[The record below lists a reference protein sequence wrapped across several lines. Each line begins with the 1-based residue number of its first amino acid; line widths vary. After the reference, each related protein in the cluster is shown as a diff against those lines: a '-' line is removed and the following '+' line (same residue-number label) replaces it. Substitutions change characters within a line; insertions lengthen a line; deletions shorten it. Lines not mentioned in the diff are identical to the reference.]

1 MENYSNQMADGSVMA
16 QSSYVTSEVTVR
28 AFVRQNMALVL
39 TISGVVIAA
48 LSIMSALLYRNS
60 KRLKTALEEAREAN
74 MAKTS
79 FLSNMSHDIRTPM
92 NAIVGLTHLAQEEK
106 LGTVREY
113 LKKIGSSSDFL
124 LGLINDILDMSKIES
139 GGLTLN
145 PELYTREE
153 FVSSIDTVI
162 RPLMDSRQLHFDC
175 QMEDGPECICVD
187 RLRFNRIFL
196 NLLSNAAKFTTQGGN
211 VALHLTSAP
220 DGERKVKPCFTVRDN
235 GVGMS
240 EDFLEHLYDPF
251 SQEHSQLSGIV
262 KGTGLGL
269 PIVKN
274 LVDAMGGT
282 ITVQSKLNAGMN
294 AHLSK
299 PIDPP
304 LLYAALEKYIRR

>member
-124 LGLINDILDMSKIES
+124 LGLINDILDMSKNES

-162 RPLMDSRQLHFDC
+162 RP
-175 QMEDGPECICVD
+175 
-187 RLRFNRIFL
+187 
-196 NLLSNAAKFTTQGGN
+196 
-211 VALHLTSAP
+211 
-220 DGERKVKPCFTVRDN
+220 
-235 GVGMS
+235 
-240 EDFLEHLYDPF
+240 
-251 SQEHSQLSGIV
+251 
-262 KGTGLGL
+262 
-269 PIVKN
+269 
-274 LVDAMGGT
+274 
-282 ITVQSKLNAGMN
+282 
-294 AHLSK
+294 
-299 PIDPP
+299 
-304 LLYAALEKYIRR
+304 

>member
-1 MENYSNQMADGSVMA
+1 MEELLEGMANGTVVSSVRLNVLRQYPAMEKLQFADLPMEAEVCLAATRANRMAASVLNKGIALSYASLNGSVMA
-16 QSSYVTSEVTVR
+16 QSSYVTPEVTVR

-60 KRLKTALEEAREAN
+60 KRLKAALEEAREAN

-92 NAIVGLTHLAQEEK
+92 NAIVGLTHLAQEEEN

-124 LGLINDILDMSKIES
+124 RGLINDILDMSKIES

-145 PELYTREE
+145 PEPYTREE

-175 QMEDGPECICVD
+175 RLEDGPECICVD
-187 RLRFNRIFL
+187 RLRFNQIFL
-196 NLLSNAAKFTTQGGN
+196 NLLSNAAKFTPQGGD
-211 VALHLTSAP
+211 VALHLVSA
-220 DGERKVKPCFTVRDN
+220 R
-235 GVGMS
+235 
-240 EDFLEHLYDPF
+240 
-251 SQEHSQLSGIV
+251 
-262 KGTGLGL
+262 
-269 PIVKN
+269 
-274 LVDAMGGT
+274 
-282 ITVQSKLNAGMN
+282 
-294 AHLSK
+294 
-299 PIDPP
+299 
-304 LLYAALEKYIRR
+304 